1 MAFDYLCSFY
11 FFGLGSL
18 SVYFLCKK
26 CNFVELEREN
36 QCLFA
41 YSRAL
46 CSVVLSYSLESSLK
60 VNNITV
66 RKEMAVGRTL
76 LVL

>member
-1 MAFDYLCSFY
+1 MLEGTSGGNLVQSPALAGPPRAEDRVQVAFDYLCSFY

-26 CNFVELEREN
+26 YNFVELEREN

-41 YSRAL
+41 YSQGTL
-46 CSVVLSYSLESSLK
+46 FCCS
-60 VNNITV
+60 
-66 RKEMAVGRTL
+66 
-76 LVL
+76 